1 MMQAF
6 RNSAKPLIYIVTA
19 SFFLWLVLDLSGLT
33 GGSGLLSQT
42 RAGKVNGETIEA
54 RTYISLVQQ
63 AIEEQQR
70 QSPTRLG
77 LEDIERIRDDV
88 WEQVIQNTV
97 LRREYTRRGITVSPE
112 ELAEIIRNVPPAQ
125 LQDRPEFQTDG
136 QFDLGKY
143 QRWLT
148 SSVAHQFVPL
158 LELQYRDEIMRSKLL
173 RVVTADVYLSD
184 PALWER
190 YRDQSEM
197 VKVGLVAIL
206 PRRAIPD
213 SAVAVSDAEVE
224 AYYKAHPDEFKRTPT
239 AYLSFVALPRLAD
252 ASDSAA
258 ALARART
265 IRQEILDGA
274 PFAEVAQRESSD
286 SVSAANGG
294 DLGQFSRG
302 SMVPAFDEAA
312 FRLPL
317 NTLSEPIL
325 SEFGYHL
332 IEITSR
338 KADTAS
344 GRHILIRVEPTGAH
358 RDRLDAEADSL
369 EALGAERMD
378 PAALDTVARALNL
391 PVGRTTPVQK
401 GSRVQ
406 LGLQVI
412 PDAGTW
418 AFQAK
423 PGEISPVIE
432 TPFAYYLFRLDSAQ
446 TEQVPALGEV
456 RLAVTIAVRD
466 EKKVALARKLGEDYL
481 KRVGEGSSMEQAA
494 NALGL
499 PYRELGPFNRIESP
513 VPNAV
518 LTGAAFGLP
527 ASKMSGLLDT
537 DDGMYVVNVLERT
550 PADTA
555 AFQNDLDEFRGQMI
569 RLARQERVRSYLDAL
584 RKAAVVVDQ
593 RASLFPTTAQAEEAA
608 AGLPAQPPAY

>member
-54 RTYISLVQQ
+54 RSYITMVQQ
-63 AIEEQQR
+63 ATEEQQR

-77 LEDIERIRDDV
+77 LEDIERIRNDV

-97 LRREYTRRGITVSPE
+97 LRREYTRRGITVSAE
-112 ELAEIIRNVPPAQ
+112 ELAEIIRNVPPGQ

-136 QFDLGKY
+136 KFDLAKY

-148 SSVAHQFVPL
+148 SSVGIQFVPL

-173 RVVTADVYLSD
+173 RVVTADVFLSD

-213 SAVAVSDAEVE
+213 SAVSVSDAEVDS
-224 AYYKAHPDEFKRTPT
+224 YYKAHSDEFKRPP
-239 AYLSFVALPRLAD
+239 AAFLSFVALPRLAD

-258 ALARART
+258 ALTRART

-274 PFAEVAQRESSD
+274 PFAEVARRESSD
-286 SVSAANGG
+286 SISAANGG
-294 DLGQFSRG
+294 ELGQFARG
-302 SMVPAFDEAA
+302 SMVPAFDDAA

-317 NTLSEPIL
+317 NTLSEPVL

-344 GRHILIRVEPTGAH
+344 GRHILIRIEPAGAH

-391 PVGRTTPVQK
+391 PIARTTPVQK

-412 PDAGTW
+412 PDAGAW

-446 TEQVPALGEV
+446 TEQVPPLEKV
-456 RLAVTIAVRD
+456 RVAVTIAVRD
-466 EKKVALARKLGEDYL
+466 EKKVALAGKLGEDFL

-499 PYRELGPFNRIESP
+499 PYRELGPFNRLQSP

-527 ASKMSGLLDT
+527 AGKMSGLLDT
-537 DDGMYVVNVLERT
+537 DDGMYVVKVLEKV
-550 PADTA
+550 PADSA
-555 AFQNDLDEFRGQMI
+555 AFQRGIDEFRGQMI
-569 RLARQERVRSYLDAL
+569 RQARQERVRSYLDAL
-584 RKAAVVVDQ
+584 RKSAVVVDQ
-593 RASLFPTTAQAEEAA
+593 RASLFQTTAQAEKAA
-608 AGLPAQPPAY
+608 ANLPGQRPAN

>member
-6 RNSAKPLIYIVTA
+6 RNSAKPLIYVVTA

-54 RTYISLVQQ
+54 RAYVSLVQQ

-70 QSPTRLG
+70 QSPARLG
-77 LEDIERIRDDV
+77 LEDIDRIRDDV

-97 LRREYTRRGITVSPE
+97 LRREYTRRGITVTPE
-112 ELAEIIRNVPPAQ
+112 ELAEIIRNVPPGQ
-125 LQDRPEFQTDG
+125 LQSRPEFQTDG

-148 SSVAHQFVPL
+148 SSVGIQFVPL

-190 YRDQSEM
+190 YRDQNEM
-197 VKVGLVAIL
+197 VKLALVAIL

-213 SAVAVSDAEVE
+213 SAVAVSNAEVE
-224 AYYKAHPDEFKRTPT
+224 AYYKAHPDEFKRPPT
-239 AYLSFVALPRLAD
+239 TFLSFIALPRMPD

-258 ALARART
+258 ALTRARAV
-265 IRQEILDGA
+265 RQEILDGA

-286 SVSAANGG
+286 SVSAAKGG
-294 DLGQFSRG
+294 ELGEFSRG
-302 SMVPAFDEAA
+302 SMVAAFDEAA

-317 NTLSEPIL
+317 NTLSEPVL

-338 KADTAS
+338 KADSAS
-344 GRHILIRVEPTGAH
+344 GRHILIRIEPTGTH

-378 PAALDTVARALNL
+378 PAALDTVAHALNL
-391 PVGRTTPVQK
+391 PVAHTTPVQK

-432 TPFAYYLFRLDSAQ
+432 TPFAYYLFRLDSVH
-446 TEQVPALGEV
+446 TEQVPPLGDI
-456 RLAVTIAVRD
+456 RLAVTIAVRQ
-466 EKKVALARKLGEDYL
+466 EKKVALARKLGEDFL

-499 PYRELGPFNRIESP
+499 PYRELGPFNRIQSP

-527 ASKMSGLLDT
+527 AGKMSSLLDT
-537 DDGMYVVNVLERT
+537 EDGMYVVKVLEKI
-550 PADTA
+550 PADST
-555 AFQNDLDEFRGQMI
+555 AFQRGLDEFRGQMI
-569 RLARQERVRSYLDAL
+569 RQARQERVRSYLDAL
-584 RKAAVVVDQ
+584 REAAVVVDQ
-593 RASLFPTTAQAEEAA
+593 RASLFQTTAQAEEAA
-608 AGLPAQPPAY
+608 ASVPGGPPAN

>member
-112 ELAEIIRNVPPAQ
+112 ELAEIIRNVPPGQ

-148 SSVAHQFVPL
+148 SSVGIQFVPL

-190 YRDQSEM
+190 YRDQTEM

-224 AYYKAHPDEFKRTPT
+224 AYYKAHPDEFKRTPA

-344 GRHILIRVEPTGAH
+344 GRHILIRVEPTGVH

-391 PVGRTTPVQK
+391 PVARTTPVQQ

-481 KRVGEGSSMEQAA
+481 KRVGEGSTMEQAA

-499 PYRELGPFNRIESP
+499 PYRELGPFNRIQSP

-527 ASKMSGLLDT
+527 AGRMSGLLDT
-537 DDGMYVVNVLERT
+537 DDGMYLVKVLEKT

-593 RASLFPTTAQAEEAA
+593 RASLFPTSAQAEEAA